1 MPTAADK
8 PAPPPITAE
17 EHAKNEILQLVKNYC
32 AEYETMKPDRIQKL
46 FPLIDQKVLR
56 DRFKEYKS
64 LKCTITAPPEYDRL
78 DARPAGGAQIK
89 FGMKQVIQMKSG
101 GAPQAVETIV
111 TMVVSRTDLR
121 SDWLI
126 DRVQHEP
133 KPKP

>member
-1 MPTAADK
+1 MSDA
-8 PAPPPITAE
+8 
-17 EHAKNEILQLVKNYC
+17 V
-32 AEYETMKPDRIQKL
+32 
-46 FPLIDQKVLR
+46 
-56 DRFKEYKS
+56 
-64 LKCTITAPPEYDRL
+64 
-78 DARPAGGAQIK
+78 ARPAGGAQIK
-89 FGMKQVIQMKSG
+89 FGMKQVIQMKSS

>member
-1 MPTAADK
+1 
-8 PAPPPITAE
+8 
-17 EHAKNEILQLVKNYC
+17 
-32 AEYETMKPDRIQKL
+32 
-46 FPLIDQKVLR
+46 
-56 DRFKEYKS
+56 
-64 LKCTITAPPEYDRL
+64 
-78 DARPAGGAQIK
+78 
-89 FGMKQVIQMKSG
+89 MKQVIQMKSN